1 MTRLSPTA
9 SVEVRED
16 STSRDR
22 TASSRPIIFY
32 FRTCVWC
39 LGGGGDDRHN
49 YNGEDDGGILLL
61 ICSTH
66 YVKLYGKYCTF
77 VLQDRLLLDVEV
89 GLVQSRST
97 FTI

>member
-1 MTRLSPTA
+1 MVPGGGGG
-9 SVEVRED
+9 
-16 STSRDR
+16 
-22 TASSRPIIFY
+22 
-32 FRTCVWC
+32 
-39 LGGGGDDRHN
+39 GGGGDDRHN
-49 YNGEDDGGILLL
+49 YNGDDDGGILLL